1 MTETNETNEAQVQIT
16 KMSVKGLGCNPGSLK
31 PLCQILGKA
40 TGVKSGEDSTGRV
53 WSALVG
59 DFLGVNLEDHK
70 QYRSGKLFLPSGIH
84 ETIESAV
91 KSLPESGGVV
101 KFALE
106 LRSVKAS
113 NPIGYSYQ
121 AVSLIPIAAESDNL
135 TDVINSVP
143 VGKLLLGAAP
153 EAPEA
158 SDAAKPAKGKK

>member
-40 TGVKSGEDSTGRV
+40 TGVKSGEDATGRV

-59 DFLGVNLEDHK
+59 DFLGVNLEDGK

-91 KSLPESGGVV
+91 KSLPEDGGVV

-121 AVSLIPIAAESDNL
+121 AVSLIPTVAETDNL
-135 TDVINSVP
+135 ADVINSVP
-143 VGKLLLGAAP
+143 TGKLQLAAGAPTPDAAP
-153 EAPEA
+153 
-158 SDAAKPAKGKK
+158 PAKGKK